1 MRILLQH
8 TQDPETG
15 KERMHLDLGA
25 YETSIDKMLSV
36 PPQRGILERV
46 PDRGAE
52 PRPDGL

>member
-1 MRILLQH
+1 MRPIGGLGPDQVKMS
-8 TQDPETG
+8 QP
-15 KERMHLDLGA
+15 LGA